1 MYQFIKDA
9 LSGLR
14 QFLATG
20 SSLKMMENC
29 FYFTLKVF
37 FVLKIFNFFS
47 WLFGDV
53 EKLLDRK
60 NQVNFKIMTS
70 QLGKQTIAV
79 HILLN
84 ISRSKGNQT
93 MKTGQLTE
101 YKMRNIFLEKSYTN
115 VVEKLLP
122 DPFVKNQ
129 N

>member
-9 LSGLR
+9 RSGLR
-14 QFLATG
+14 QFLATE

-47 WLFGDV
+47 WLFGHV

-93 MKTGQLTE
+93 MKIGQLTE